1 MELNRFK
8 DMLAVG
14 KLSRRRVNQILAS
27 VGIAT
32 VSVPLTGNWAH
43 ADTNLNV
50 FTWAVYDTPELHPA
64 YVEKYGRSP
73 EPLLFRRQR

>member
-1 MELNRFK
+1 MR
-8 DMLAVG
+8 VG